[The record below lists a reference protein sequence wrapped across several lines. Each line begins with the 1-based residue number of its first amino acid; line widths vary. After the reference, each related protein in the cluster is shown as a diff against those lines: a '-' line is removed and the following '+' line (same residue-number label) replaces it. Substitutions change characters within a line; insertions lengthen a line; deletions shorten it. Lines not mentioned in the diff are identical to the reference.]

1 MSEEPCAF
9 HPDRLTAVS
18 CSHCGRPI
26 CPEDMYPAHVGIHCP
41 ICAGKMREG
50 PLGKTGYRVRT
61 RAERIPAARFLAGA
75 QVTTLLIVANSIVFL
90 LMVLTGSPTSDRT
103 LRRFGALTSPL
114 PASQWWRLI
123 TAMFVH
129 IGVVHLAFNMFALF
143 LFGAA
148 IEQRYGKSRFL
159 MLYLGAG
166 VLGSATSLAYSN
178 SALSAGASGAI
189 FGIIGA
195 GVAMAVWN
203 RHRPEMRGQLR
214 SWIFLIAINVFIGI
228 QTPRI
233 DLRAHIGG
241 LLGGFV
247 IASAFEASVRQRGAA
262 RAALQIAGYTVVAVA
277 SYMLTSAHVV

>member
-1 MSEEPCAF
+1 MF
-9 HPDRLTAVS
+9 
-18 CSHCGRPI
+18 
-26 CPEDMYPAHVGIHCP
+26 PAHVGIHCP

-50 PLGKTGYRVRT
+50 PLGQTGYRVRA
-61 RAERIPAARFLAGA
+61 RAERVPGARFLAGA
-75 QVTTLLIVANSIVFL
+75 QVTTLLIAANTVVFL

-103 LRRFGALTSPL
+103 LRSFGALTNPL

-129 IGVVHLAFNMFALF
+129 IGIVHLAFNMFALF
-143 LFGAA
+143 LFGGG

-159 MLYLGAG
+159 MLYFGAG

-178 SALSAGASGAI
+178 TSLSAGASGAI

-195 GVAMAVWN
+195 GLAIAIWN

-214 SWIFLIAINVFIGI
+214 SWLFLIGFNVFIGI
-228 QTPRI
+228 RTPGI
-233 DLRAHIGG
+233 DLRAHLGG
-241 LLGGFV
+241 LIGGFV
-247 IASAFEASVRQRGAA
+247 IGSAFEVSVRLRGPA

-277 SYMLTSAHVV
+277 SYLLTSAHVV